1 MVSRALNDE
10 QTCTPPTA
18 HNTKIAPSRTLSDRS
33 TSTVKSTCPRI
44 SKVMPTSINMY
55 DVNLP
60 LLQPTKIRTLCS
72 FAVCRII
79 QCYAGISKED
89 NILFCTWSFQP
100 KTIKLRWDD
109 KFVILT
115 LASVMEILF
124 CGVAIQM
131 NEYLVLPHFRP
142 KLPFSRNKNKMT
154 QKHGQL

>member
-1 MVSRALNDE
+1 MQVSCTLMVSRALNDE

-44 SKVMPTSINMY
+44 SKVMSKSINMY
-55 DVNLP
+55 AVNLP
-60 LLQPTKIRTLCS
+60 LLQPTKFRTLYS

-79 QCYAGISKED
+79 QCCAGIMSKED
-89 NILFCTWSFQP
+89 NILFCTRSFQP

-115 LASVMEILF
+115 LASVMEIKF

-131 NEYLVLPHFRP
+131 NEYFSAT
-142 KLPFSRNKNKMT
+142 PFQTYAAILKELK
-154 QKHGQL
+154 

>member
-1 MVSRALNDE
+1 MKFGTVQIYILSKFLVCCHPWKHDIMTSPLYSCTLIIVSRTLNDE

-44 SKVMPTSINMY
+44 SKVMPKSINMY

-89 NILFCTWSFQP
+89 NFLFCTYILSTQDY
-100 KTIKLRWDD
+100 KVKMRW
-109 KFVILT
+109 
-115 LASVMEILF
+115 
-124 CGVAIQM
+124 
-131 NEYLVLPHFRP
+131 
-142 KLPFSRNKNKMT
+142 
-154 QKHGQL
+154 